1 MRSLIEVALSWF
13 FTHLSASMHLLVSTK
28 KMPDL
33 PDPISAPVDT
43 CTPTLPGFTCGLDA
57 TLRVIA
63 GKWKP
68 LILYFLAQG
77 GPTRYGELRRAMRDV
92 SDKMLI
98 QQLKELAADGLVKRT
113 DYHEVPPRVDYDLTP
128 LGRSLA
134 EALVPLCTWGTEN
147 MAEVTRVFAQREAGT
162 ARAPGRAPG

>member
-1 MRSLIEVALSWF
+1 MSSQPLAQSPEPAL
-13 FTHLSASMHLLVSTK
+13 AEPAAV
-28 KMPDL
+28 L
-33 PDPISAPVDT
+33 PPA
-43 CTPTLPGFTCGLDA
+43 GFTCGLDA

-77 GPTRYGELRRAMRDV
+77 GPTRYGELRRAVRDV

-98 QQLKELAADGLVKRT
+98 QQLKELEADGLVKRN
-113 DYHEVPPRVDYDLTP
+113 DYKEVPPRVDYALTA

-134 EALVPLCTWGTEN
+134 EALVPLCLWGTEH
-147 MAEVTRVFAQREAGT
+147 MAEVSRVFAE
-162 ARAPGRAPG
+162 RATWNRRAQ

>member
-1 MRSLIEVALSWF
+1 MSLDRSDPTSSPIEILS
-13 FTHLSASMHLLVSTK
+13 SAQN
-28 KMPDL
+28 
-33 PDPISAPVDT
+33 

-77 GPTRYGELRRAMRDV
+77 GPTRYGALRRAVRDV

-98 QQLKELAADGLVKRT
+98 QQLKELETDGLVKRT
-113 DYHEVPPRVDYDLTP
+113 DYKEIPPRVDYSLTP
-128 LGRSLA
+128 LGLSLA
-134 EALVPLCTWGTEN
+134 EALVPLCIWGTEN
-147 MAEVTRVFAQREAGT
+147 MAEVTRVFALREALNGKI
-162 ARAPGRAPG
+162 R